1 MWPWTDWK
9 LRRALRRYRRERD
22 LEAVL
27 QMDWH
32 RDLDL
37 SAFFTD
43 VEERLH
49 GEEITR
55 LRQKQAEYLALQNQI
70 NPHFLYN
77 ALEAIRTDAL
87 LANCPDIAETTEAL
101 ATFFR
106 YTISNVQEYVTF
118 SDELDNAENYFTIQ
132 RCRFGDKISLEL
144 ELENE
149 RLLEVRMPKLIL
161 QPLVE
166 NAVSHGLEGKLGH
179 GTVRIIVEN
188 SDRTFFLRVRDDGV
202 GMPDEQVERLNA
214 QFGGVGGADMTQPCG
229 GIAPAECQ
237 QPHPAHVPREDRRVS
252 GKAQG
257 AGDTENRGR
266 KSGDRPDGARTA
278 YDPGSAERHAVRRH
292 SSRQFG

>member
-77 ALEAIRTDAL
+77 ALEASAQTPCWR
-87 LANCPDIAETTEAL
+87 
-101 ATFFR
+101 
-106 YTISNVQEYVTF
+106 
-118 SDELDNAENYFTIQ
+118 
-132 RCRFGDKISLEL
+132 
-144 ELENE
+144 
-149 RLLEVRMPKLIL
+149 
-161 QPLVE
+161 
-166 NAVSHGLEGKLGH
+166 
-179 GTVRIIVEN
+179 TVRILPRPRRLWRPF
-188 SDRTFFLRVRDDGV
+188 SDTPSP
-202 GMPDEQVERLNA
+202 M
-214 QFGGVGGADMTQPCG
+214 
-229 GIAPAECQ
+229 
-237 QPHPAHVPREDRRVS
+237 
-252 GKAQG
+252 
-257 AGDTENRGR
+257 
-266 KSGDRPDGARTA
+266 
-278 YDPGSAERHAVRRH
+278 
-292 SSRQFG
+292 SRST

>member
-118 SDELDNAENYFTIQ
+118 SDELDNAENYFTISAADSVTKSLWNWSW
-132 RCRFGDKISLEL
+132 RTSGFWKCGCRSSSCSLWWRTQYHMGWRANWATARSASL
-144 ELENE
+144 W
-149 RLLEVRMPKLIL
+149 KT
-161 QPLVE
+161 
-166 NAVSHGLEGKLGH
+166 ATGH
-179 GTVRIIVEN
+179 FSCGCGT
-188 SDRTFFLRVRDDGV
+188 
-202 GMPDEQVERLNA
+202 
-214 QFGGVGGADMTQPCG
+214 
-229 GIAPAECQ
+229 
-237 QPHPAHVPREDRRVS
+237 
-252 GKAQG
+252 
-257 AGDTENRGR
+257 
-266 KSGDRPDGARTA
+266 TA
-278 YDPGSAERHAVRRH
+278 
-292 SSRQFG
+292 

>member
-77 ALEAIRTDAL
+77 CL
-87 LANCPDIAETTEAL
+87 LYTSQHQDSFRRPDRWKPL
-101 ATFFR
+101 R
-106 YTISNVQEYVTF
+106 RQS
-118 SDELDNAENYFTIQ
+118 AENRHCKVAFERSGHHHSGRAHPRHRRGCQAGYLPCLLYTS
-132 RCRFGDKISLEL
+132 RC
-144 ELENE
+144 
-149 RLLEVRMPKLIL
+149 V
-161 QPLVE
+161 
-166 NAVSHGLEGKLGH
+166 
-179 GTVRIIVEN
+179 
-188 SDRTFFLRVRDDGV
+188 
-202 GMPDEQVERLNA
+202 
-214 QFGGVGGADMTQPCG
+214 
-229 GIAPAECQ
+229 
-237 QPHPAHVPREDRRVS
+237 
-252 GKAQG
+252 
-257 AGDTENRGR
+257 
-266 KSGDRPDGARTA
+266 
-278 YDPGSAERHAVRRH
+278 
-292 SSRQFG
+292 

>member
-77 ALEAIRTDAL
+77 ALEAIRTTP
-87 LANCPDIAETTEAL
+87 CW
-101 ATFFR
+101 R
-106 YTISNVQEYVTF
+106 
-118 SDELDNAENYFTIQ
+118 
-132 RCRFGDKISLEL
+132 
-144 ELENE
+144 
-149 RLLEVRMPKLIL
+149 
-161 QPLVE
+161 
-166 NAVSHGLEGKLGH
+166 
-179 GTVRIIVEN
+179 TVRILPRPRRLWRPF
-188 SDRTFFLRVRDDGV
+188 SDTPSP
-202 GMPDEQVERLNA
+202 M
-214 QFGGVGGADMTQPCG
+214 
-229 GIAPAECQ
+229 
-237 QPHPAHVPREDRRVS
+237 
-252 GKAQG
+252 
-257 AGDTENRGR
+257 
-266 KSGDRPDGARTA
+266 
-278 YDPGSAERHAVRRH
+278 
-292 SSRQFG
+292 SRSM

>member
-106 YTISNVQEYVTF
+106 YTISNVQEYVTLPSSAADSVTKSLWNWSWRTSGFWKCGCRSSSCSLWWRTQYHMGWRANWATARSASLWKTATGHF
-118 SDELDNAENYFTIQ
+118 S
-132 RCRFGDKISLEL
+132 CGC
-144 ELENE
+144 
-149 RLLEVRMPKLIL
+149 
-161 QPLVE
+161 
-166 NAVSHGLEGKLGH
+166 
-179 GTVRIIVEN
+179 GT
-188 SDRTFFLRVRDDGV
+188 
-202 GMPDEQVERLNA
+202 
-214 QFGGVGGADMTQPCG
+214 
-229 GIAPAECQ
+229 
-237 QPHPAHVPREDRRVS
+237 
-252 GKAQG
+252 
-257 AGDTENRGR
+257 
-266 KSGDRPDGARTA
+266 TA
-278 YDPGSAERHAVRRH
+278 
-292 SSRQFG
+292 

>member
-37 SAFFTD
+37 SAFFAD

-188 SDRTFFLRVRDDGV
+188 SESTA
-202 GMPDEQVERLNA
+202 QLNA
-214 QFGGVGGADMTQPCG
+214 LLHDAGQYIIGRMGLPYRAKGVSIISVVLD
-229 GIAPAECQ
+229 APQDVISALAGRIGRL
-237 QPHPAHVPREDRRVS
+237 PGVS
-252 GKAQG
+252 AKTAYSKPFPP
-257 AGDTENRGR
+257 AGD
-266 KSGDRPDGARTA
+266 
-278 YDPGSAERHAVRRH
+278 
-292 SSRQFG
+292 